1 MIVTI
6 HIPRQLPA
14 TVFVSREPLEWSD
27 AERRD
32 AWSLREV
39 SCTAAEAIQD
49 ALDLEDEPHRFDRWQ
64 HQRWTVLSQLRRKIV
79 EYAWA
84 EPLPEAMHRLEKEIA
99 AGPRPEIG
107 RIAFERWDEEED
119 GDLPMEVEDARSRI
133 ILAYPEVFPS

>member
-14 TVFVSREPLEWSD
+14 TVFVSRKPLEWSGE
-27 AERRD
+27 ERRD
-32 AWSLREV
+32 LWALWEWDCS
-39 SCTAAEAIQD
+39 AAEAIQQ
-49 ALDLEDEPHRFDRWQ
+49 AMNLEEEPDWAGRWQ
-64 HQRWTVLSQLRRKIV
+64 HQRWTVLGQLRSKIV

-84 EPLPEAMHRLEKEIA
+84 EPLPEAMYQLEKEIA

-107 RIAFERWDEEED
+107 KIAFERWDEEED
-119 GDLPMEVEDARSRI
+119 GAPPMEVEDARARV